1 VRLFKKQTR
10 CVLCVALCLRGFVT
24 AAPELLAQQTSPQP
38 AFEVA
43 SIKSSDSLTRGGG
56 SGWEPGGRFRA
67 VNVPGTILVQLAY
80 GTPTRTLLGYQVDGV
95 PGWLASARYDITGK
109 IRTDLATTDLDEL
122 AGKGPLFLRSL
133 LEERFR
139 LKIHHETRQLPRYR
153 LLRVR
158 NDGNVG
164 PRLRRFTCATAPKDM
179 CKFEYLADR
188 MIFDGVTMA
197 RLVDELAGKV
207 DRVVAD
213 DTKLTG
219 TFYMDLEWSPDGS
232 ASDKP
237 SIFTALQEELGL
249 KLEPE
254 RGAVDVVVIDHIERP
269 TQD

>member
-1 VRLFKKQTR
+1 M
-10 CVLCVALCLRGFVT
+10 
-24 AAPELLAQQTSPQP
+24 
-38 AFEVA
+38 FEVA
-43 SIKSSDSLTRGGG
+43 SIKPSDSLTRGGG
-56 SGWEPGGRFRA
+56 SGWEPGGRFRG

-109 IRTDLATTDLDEL
+109 VRTDLATANLDEL
-122 AGKGPLFLRSL
+122 AAKGPLFLRSL
-133 LEERFR
+133 LEERFKLR
-139 LKIHHETRQLPRYR
+139 IHHESRQLPRYR
-153 LLRVR
+153 LVRTR
-158 NDGNVG
+158 NDGTFG
-164 PRLRRFTCATAPKDM
+164 PRFRRSSCVTAPKEM
-179 CKFEYLADR
+179 CTFEYLADHK
-188 MIFDGVTMA
+188 IFDGITIA

-237 SIFTALQEELGL
+237 SIFTALQEQLGL

-254 RGAVDVVVIDHIERP
+254 RGAVDVVVIDRVERP